1 MKAYCQPKKPPA
13 FSRHPAITCVSLLL
27 LLVLLCLG
35 GCEASVGYI
44 GSKTSNRITASY
56 YLFSGTKTATIDV
69 VAGKNLLVNYASQVK
84 QGELTIKLF
93 DSEKKLIA
101 EMETNT
107 TGTKTIKT
115 PVSEKYELNITGS
128 NTEGGFTVDWEIK

>member
-1 MKAYCQPKKPPA
+1 
-13 FSRHPAITCVSLLL
+13 
-27 LLVLLCLG
+27 LLVLFCIC

-44 GSKTSNRITASY
+44 GSNSGNKITASY

-69 VAGKNLLVNYASQVK
+69 VAGKTLVVNYKSQVK

-93 DSEKKLIA
+93 DSEKKLVA
-101 EMETNT
+101 ELETNT

-115 PVSEKYELNITGS
+115 AFSEKYELNITGT
-128 NTEGGFTVDWEIK
+128 NTEGSFTVDWEVK